1 MNLRSVRAVARKE
14 YYHLIRDF
22 RSLYL
27 ALIIPLLLI
36 LLFGYAL
43 SLDVEHIPMVV
54 VDHDRTPQS
63 RDFIRK
69 LDATIYFDV
78 IADLPDTA
86 ALIDYLDRNQA
97 LVGIVL
103 PPGWSADLKADR
115 QSPLQ
120 VIIDGSDPNY
130 AGNTRA
136 FITAYVAAVNQQQLL
151 AFLNRQ
157 GRTRINPPVEGRIRV
172 WFNEDLES
180 RNFIIPGIIAVIIMI
195 VGALLTSLVIARE
208 YENGTMETIRSLP
221 LGAVEF
227 LAGKAMPYFLITL
240 TDVLVAIL
248 MGQLLFGVV
257 MKSSFWLMILASTI
271 YIGVALGIGLLI
283 STGVKSQL
291 VANQMAIMLTYLPS
305 LLLSDF
311 VFPQENMPLVLKLIS
326 RIVPATYFI
335 DILNGL
341 YLRNLGLV
349 QLWPSFL
356 VLAAMFGLLAALNV
370 AMLKK
375 EGL

>member
-1 MNLRSVRAVARKE
+1 MNLRSIRAVARKE
-14 YYHLIRDF
+14 YFHLVRDF

-69 LDATIYFDV
+69 LAATIYFDV
-78 IADLPDTA
+78 IADLPDTD
-86 ALIDYLDRNQA
+86 ALVHYLDNNKA

-136 FITAYVAAVNQQQLL
+136 YITAYVAAFNQEQLL

-157 GRTRINPPVEGRIRV
+157 GRTRIKPPVEGRIRV

-180 RNFIIPGIIAVIIMI
+180 SNFIIPGIIAVIIMI

-221 LGAVEF
+221 LGALDF
-227 LAGKAMPYFLITL
+227 LAGKAIPYFFITL

-248 MGQLLFGVV
+248 MGQVLFGVV
-257 MKSSFWLMILASTI
+257 MKSNFWLMILASTI

-283 STGVKSQL
+283 STAVKSQL
-291 VANQMAIMLTYLPS
+291 VANQMAIMITYLPS

-311 VFPQENMPLVLKLIS
+311 VFPQENMPVVLKLIS

-341 YLRNLGLV
+341 YLRNLGLA

-356 VLAAMFGLLAALNV
+356 VLTAMLGLLAALNV
-370 AMLKK
+370 AILKK

>member
-1 MNLRSVRAVARKE
+1 MNLRSIRAVARKE

-27 ALIIPLLLI
+27 ALMIPLLLI

-78 IADLPDTA
+78 VANLPDST
-86 ALIDYLDRNQA
+86 ALIDNLDRNQA

-103 PPGWSADLKADR
+103 PPGWSSDLKADR

-136 FITAYVAAVNQQQLL
+136 FITAYVAATNQEQLL
-151 AFLNRQ
+151 AFLNRR
-157 GRTRINPPVEGRIRV
+157 GRSRIRVPVEGRIRV

-180 RNFIIPGIIAVIIMI
+180 SNFIIPGIIAVIIMI
-195 VGALLTSLVIARE
+195 VAALLTSLVIARE

-227 LAGKAMPYFLITL
+227 LAGKSIPYFFIAL

-283 STGVKSQL
+283 STCVKSQL

-311 VFPQENMPLVLKLIS
+311 VFPQENMPIVLKLVS

-349 QLWPSFL
+349 HLWPSYL
-356 VLAAMFGLLAALNV
+356 VLAAMFALLTLLNV
-370 AMLKK
+370 VMLKK

>member
-22 RSLYL
+22 RSFYL

-63 RDFIRK
+63 RDFIHK

-78 IADLPDTA
+78 VADLPDTA

-103 PPGWSADLKADR
+103 PPDWSADLKADR

-136 FITAYVAAVNQQQLL
+136 FITAYVAAYNQEQLL

-157 GRTRINPPVEGRIRV
+157 GRTRIHPPVEGRIRV

-180 RNFIIPGIIAVIIMI
+180 RNFIIPGIIAIIIMI

-208 YENGTMETIRSLP
+208 YENGTMETIRALP
-221 LGAVEF
+221 VGAVEF
-227 LAGKAMPYFLITL
+227 LTGKAIPYFFIGLI
-240 TDVLVAIL
+240 DVLVAIL
-248 MGQLLFGVV
+248 MGQVLFGVV
-257 MKSSFWLMILASTI
+257 MKSSFWLMILASSI
-271 YIGVALGIGLLI
+271 YIGVALSIGLLI
-283 STGVKSQL
+283 STSVKSQL

-311 VFPQENMPLVLKLIS
+311 VFPQENMPLALKLIS

-349 QLWPSFL
+349 ELWPSYF
-356 VLAAMFGLLAALNV
+356 VLTAMFGLLAVLNV

>member
-1 MNLRSVRAVARKE
+1 MNLRSIRAVARKE
-14 YYHLIRDF
+14 YFHLVRDF

-43 SLDVEHIPMVV
+43 SLDVEHIPLVV

-69 LDATIYFDV
+69 LAATIYFDV
-78 IADLPDTA
+78 IADLPDTD
-86 ALIDYLDRNQA
+86 ALVHYIDNNKA

-103 PPGWSADLKADR
+103 PPRWSADLKADR

-136 FITAYVAAVNQQQLL
+136 YITAYVAAYNQEQLL

-157 GRTRINPPVEGRIRV
+157 GRTRIKPPVEGRIRV

-180 RNFIIPGIIAVIIMI
+180 SNFIIPGIIAVIIMI

-221 LGAVEF
+221 LGALDF
-227 LAGKAMPYFLITL
+227 LAGKSIPYFFIAL
-240 TDVLVAIL
+240 TDVLVAIF
-248 MGQLLFGVV
+248 MGQVLFGVV

-291 VANQMAIMLTYLPS
+291 VANQMAIMITYLPS

-311 VFPQENMPLVLKLIS
+311 VFPQENMPVALKLVS
-326 RIVPATYFI
+326 RIVPATYYI

-341 YLRNLGLV
+341 YLRNLALV

-356 VLAAMFGLLAALNV
+356 VLTAMLGLLAALNV
-370 AMLKK
+370 AILKK

>member
-1 MNLRSVRAVARKE
+1 MNLRSIRAVARKE

-27 ALIIPLLLI
+27 AMMIPLLLI

-78 IADLPDTA
+78 VAYRPDAT
-86 ALIDYLDRNQA
+86 ALIDDLDRNQA

-136 FITAYVAAVNQQQLL
+136 FITAYVAATNQEQLL

-157 GRTRINPPVEGRIRV
+157 GRTPIKIPVEGRFRV

-180 RNFIIPGIIAVIIMI
+180 SNFIIPGIIAVIIMI
-195 VGALLTSLVIARE
+195 VAALLTSLVIARE

-227 LAGKAMPYFLITL
+227 LAGKAIPYFFIAL

-311 VFPQENMPLVLKLIS
+311 VFPQENMPFVLKLIS

-341 YLRNLGLV
+341 YLRDLGLV
-349 QLWPSFL
+349 QLWPSYL
-356 VLAAMFGLLAALNV
+356 VLAAMFALLAALNV

>member
-1 MNLRSVRAVARKE
+1 MNFRSIRAVARKE

-27 ALIIPLLLI
+27 ALIIPLLLV

-43 SLDVEHIPMVV
+43 SLDVEHIPMAV
-54 VDHDRTPQS
+54 VDHDQSLQS
-63 RDFIRK
+63 REFIRK
-69 LDATIYFDV
+69 LDATVYFDV
-78 IADLPDTA
+78 VANLPDA
-86 ALIDYLDRNQA
+86 DVLVDCLDRNLA
-97 LVGIVL
+97 LVGVVI

-115 QSPLQ
+115 RSPLQ
-120 VIIDGSDPNY
+120 VVIDGSDPNY

-136 FITAYVAAVNQQQLL
+136 FITASVAATNQEQLL

-157 GRTRINPPVEGRIRV
+157 GRTRIHAPVEGRVRV

-180 RNFIIPGIIAVIIMI
+180 RNFIIPGIIAIIIMI
-195 VGALLTSLVIARE
+195 VAALLTSLVIARE
-208 YENGTMETIRSLP
+208 FENGTMETIRSLP
-221 LGAVEF
+221 LGAAEF
-227 LAGKAMPYFLITL
+227 LAGKSIPYFFIALI
-240 TDVLVAIL
+240 DVLVAIL

-283 STGVKSQL
+283 STAVKSQL

-311 VFPQENMPLVLKLIS
+311 VFPQENMPVVLKFIS
-326 RIVPATYFI
+326 HIIPATYFI

-341 YLRNLGLV
+341 FLRNLGLG
-349 QLWPSFL
+349 QLWPSYL
-356 VLAAMFGLLAALNV
+356 VLAGMFALMSVLNV
-370 AMLKK
+370 AVLKK
-375 EGL
+375 EGF